1 MKAIYC
7 FAGPNGSGKSSIFK
21 NVVESN
27 QINCEYVNPDVIA
40 TMEPFSSID
49 DYTERNKLAGEYAR
63 ELRAKYVTEGKSFA
77 FETVLSHPSHLD
89 FLKNAKEQGY
99 EIVLVYVTTQ
109 DPSIN
114 IERVGTRVSQGGH
127 DVDKNKIVER
137 YKRSSQLLPSA
148 IEIADKAFV
157 FDNTIKHTLSIVK
170 VNGKTYSLSTKKG
183 VPNHLVKK
191 DFLPK
196 STFPRTSY

>member
-1 MKAIYC
+1 M
-7 FAGPNGSGKSSIFK
+7 FHTS
-21 NVVESN
+21 
-27 QINCEYVNPDVIA
+27 
-40 TMEPFSSID
+40 
-49 DYTERNKLAGEYAR
+49 
-63 ELRAKYVTEGKSFA
+63 
-77 FETVLSHPSHLD
+77 VLTDKQFHWHLE

-157 FDNTIKHTLSIVK
+157 FDNTIKHTLSIAK

-183 VPNHLVKK
+183 VPNPLVKK
-191 DFLPK
+191 IFFSNQHFPELPIEIIGELSEQVSFGK
-196 STFPRTSY
+196 VEKKLNVQHR